1 MCARVCEQPASS
13 VCVCVCAKRRG
24 GAALSFANRR
34 RDKKTLHLR
43 LRWRRRSRRCFTF
56 GFSLSFAFLLDSST
70 LRSGCYRLLYSK
82 PASKSASQRPAAS
95 AVYFSVSSLEYNRYY
110 HSHTHTYSCMYI
122 IGEESRS
129 AKMLS
134 KSNLR
139 TNNNSIINITQIA
152 TATTTNIAIQQ
163 QQHAL

>member
-56 GFSLSFAFLLDSST
+56 GFSLSLSPSFSTPPLFAPAATGCFTVSQPASQPASDQQLRLSIFPFLLSNT
-70 LRSGCYRLLYSK
+70 I
-82 PASKSASQRPAAS
+82 
-95 AVYFSVSSLEYNRYY
+95 VIIT
-110 HSHTHTYSCMYI
+110 HTHTNIHACILSVK
-122 IGEESRS
+122 SRE
-129 AKMLS
+129 APKC
-134 KSNLR
+134 
-139 TNNNSIINITQIA
+139 
-152 TATTTNIAIQQ
+152 
-163 QQHAL
+163 